1 MYISKMYKIHLILI
15 FGLIFNVLSCDKP
28 SIEKPVDLINED
40 KMINMLTDIH
50 LAEATFKNRQYQ
62 DSLVMKSSSASFYY
76 SVLEKYQIP
85 DSVFEQSYLYYISR
99 PKKFEKMYRQVM
111 NKLNELEEEFSG
123 RKREQ
128 LDLELKKENL

>member
-1 MYISKMYKIHLILI
+1 MVKIQLILF
-15 FGLIFNVLSCDKP
+15 FGLLCMIISCDKP
-28 SIEKPVDLINED
+28 SVEKPVDLISED

-62 DSLVMKSSSASFYY
+62 DSLMMKSNSASFYY

-85 DSVFEQSYLYYISR
+85 DSVFEQSYLFYISR

-123 RKREQ
+123 RKKEE
-128 LDLELKKENL
+128 LDLEIKKDNP